1 MDFTDDCNDELN
13 NIMQVERFD
22 IGFMQQGRKKKT
34 SITGWNNSR
43 DEDEM
48 QAITA
53 TLKKKVCHCSGNL
66 GKDDS
71 GKYVITL
78 FGDWREVVKSYLI
91 DKQKVR
97 PENIIVHGI

>member
-43 DEDEM
+43 GEDEM

-53 TLKKKVCHCSGNL
+53 TLKKNVCHCSGNL
-66 GKDDS
+66 GRDDD
-71 GKYVITL
+71 GNYVITL
-78 FGDWREVVKSYLI
+78 FGDWREVVKKYLL

-97 PENIIVHGI
+97 SENIIVHGI